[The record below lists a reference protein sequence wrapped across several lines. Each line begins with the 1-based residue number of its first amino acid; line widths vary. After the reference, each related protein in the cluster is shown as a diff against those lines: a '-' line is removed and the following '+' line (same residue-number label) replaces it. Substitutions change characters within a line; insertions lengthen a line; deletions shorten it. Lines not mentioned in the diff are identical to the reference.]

1 MRERWAVG
9 CCYKQ
14 NGPPHISCYL
24 ELNSASGPGGGEG
37 SGIDTGRIF
46 EP

>member
-9 CCYKQ
+9 CCYEL

-24 ELNSASGPGGGEG
+24 ELNSASGPGDGGL
-37 SGIDTGRIF
+37 DTGRIF